1 MFEQAVGGAILAEL
15 ILEGRL
21 KTVVDGRSTYAVVAD
36 PTPLGDDVLDA
47 CLARVTTT
55 SRRGKLATWVQRF
68 GGMKGLKHQVAA
80 SLVRKGILREDEG
93 RVLLLFTRRIYP
105 ELDPVHERRIVERIE
120 AAISSDTASVDPR
133 TTVLIALA
141 HHAGLLKVN
150 IDRARLRA
158 RRDRVQSII
167 KGDAV
172 GNATKQAVEATQAA
186 IFAAVIV
193 PTIVAR

>member
-1 MFEQAVGGAILAEL
+1 MFQQAVGGAILAEL

-21 KTVVDGRSTYAVVAD
+21 KTVVDGRSTYATVVD
-36 PTPLGDDVLDA
+36 PTPLDDDVLDD
-47 CLARVTTT
+47 CLERVATA

-68 GGMKGLKHQVAA
+68 GGMKGVKHRVAA

-93 RVLLLFTRRIYP
+93 RVMLLFTRRLYP

-120 AAISSDTASVDPR
+120 AAISSDTATVDPR

-158 RRDRVQSII
+158 RRDRVRSII

-186 IFAAVIV
+186 IFAAVIG
-193 PTIVAR
+193 PAITS